1 MELVQDSVA
10 IAVLGAGPA
19 GAGAAYKLAQRK
31 NFDVTLVERGESVG
45 GNAGSFELAGFRVD
59 YGSHRLH
66 PSCDPGILSDVRR
79 MLGKDLLDRP
89 RHGRIRL
96 RGRWVHFPL
105 RALDLAAHLPPSF
118 LAGVGIDT
126 LKKTLGRRREGNN
139 FAEVLEAGLGRTIC
153 RDFYFPYAR
162 KIWGVD
168 PRTLDAEQARRRVSA
183 GSLSRMLR
191 KVLNSAPGFGTKPGG
206 RFFYPRH
213 GYGAITEA
221 YVSEAEAAG
230 ARLKMRTSV
239 TAVET
244 DDGRLR
250 GMRVS
255 NAEGEERIEVRQ
267 AFSTIPISQLVRVI
281 EPQAPAPVL
290 EAASR
295 LRFRSMILIY
305 LVLGTDQFTEYD
317 AHYFPGADIPIT
329 RLSEPRNYG
338 LAVTPGSTVLCAELP
353 CSVDDPVWRASD
365 AELARTMVQALEAAA
380 LPVKCEIQS
389 VVTKRLPQAYP
400 LYTHGYLADFERID
414 DWLGTIDGLVTFG
427 RQGLFA
433 HDNTHHALAMAYS
446 LNDCLGDDGS
456 FDQEQW
462 TKCRRAFETH
472 VVED

>member
-1 MELVQDSVA
+1 MDLSEKRVT

-19 GAGAAYKLAQRK
+19 GAGAAYKLAQRR
-31 NFDVTLVERGESVG
+31 NFNVLLVERGDLVG
-45 GNAGSFELAGFRVD
+45 GNAGSFDLAGVRVD

-66 PSCDPGILSDVRR
+66 PSCAPEILADIRK
-79 MLGKDLLDRP
+79 MLGADLLDRP

-105 RALDLAAHLPPSF
+105 RALDLATHLPPSF
-118 LAGVGIDT
+118 LAGVGIDS
-126 LKKTLGRRREGNN
+126 LGKMLGRRGEGNN

-153 RDFYFPYAR
+153 RDFYFPYAW

-168 PRTLDAEQARRRVSA
+168 PKTLDAEQARRRVSA
-183 GSLSRMLR
+183 GSLSRMAR
-191 KVLNSAPGFGTKPGG
+191 KILNSVPGFKTKQGG
-206 RFFYPRH
+206 RFFYPRR

-221 YVSEAEAAG
+221 YAREAEAAG
-230 ARLKMRTSV
+230 ADLKMRTSV
-239 TAVET
+239 AAVET
-244 DDGRLR
+244 CDRRLR
-250 GMRVS
+250 GIRM
-255 NAEGEERIEVRQ
+255 AGAAGEEHIEVRQ
-267 AFSTIPISQLVRVI
+267 ALSTIPVSQLVRVMQ
-281 EPQAPAPVL
+281 PAAPREVL
-290 EAASR
+290 EAAGH

-353 CSVDDPVWRASD
+353 CSVDDAVWRATD
-365 AELARTMVQALEAAA
+365 DELGKLMVQALEAAS
-380 LPVKCEIQS
+380 LPVKCPIRN

-400 LYTHGYLADFERID
+400 LYTRGYMRDFQRID
-414 DWLGTIDGLVTFG
+414 DWLSTIDGLVTFG

-433 HDNTHHALAMAYS
+433 HDNTHHALAMAYA
-446 LNDCLGDDGS
+446 LNECLNDDGS
-456 FDQEQW
+456 FDKELW
-462 TKCRRAFETH
+462 KKCRRSFETH